1 MLFNNFITSFF
12 ISFLTCILLIYLD
25 KLAERKGDLNLRQSP
40 QTLHSKSISRFG
52 GVAVAISLITVL
64 FFKGYGIDNSLFF
77 LAITCCLP
85 AFLAGYLDDLK
96 IDLIPTQRLLML
108 VPVPIL
114 FFYFTNL
121 EVRSLNLGIYDDFL
135 NIDFF
140 AIFFLVFAIVGMI
153 NAFNLI
159 DGVNGL
165 LGAYIFSIL
174 IALQVR
180 DQFFAEE
187 LFYLADYPII
197 LQILTGALLG
207 FFVLNIFGK
216 IFMGD
221 AGSYFLGALVCWVLI
236 HQYQTINASAWS
248 VMLLLSYPF
257 TDLVFSVV
265 RRKFITKNDPLQ
277 PDSMHLHHVLLKRI
291 GKLNFKKDRA
301 KHLMVALALF
311 IFNLPYQI
319 AAVYYYK
326 NSTLLM
332 FVFAFYIL
340 SYLLFYFSL
349 SPRFLLRK
357 E

>member
-1 MLFNNFITSFF
+1 MLFDNFLTSFF
-12 ISFLTCILLIYLD
+12 ISLSTCIFLIYLD
-25 KLAERKGDLNLRQSP
+25 KLAARKGDLNLRQSP

-52 GVAVAISLITVL
+52 GVAVTMSLLIVL
-64 FFKGYGIDNSLFF
+64 FYQGYSIDNSLFF
-77 LAITCCLP
+77 LAIICCLP
-85 AFLAGYLDDLK
+85 AFIAGYLDDLK

-108 VPVPIL
+108 VPAPIL

-121 EVRSLNLGIYDDFL
+121 EVRSLNLGVFDDFL
-135 NIDFF
+135 NIDLL
-140 AIFFLVFAIVGMI
+140 ALIFLVFAIVGMI

-165 LGAYIFSIL
+165 LATYIFSIL
-174 IALQVR
+174 VALQVR
-180 DQFFAEE
+180 DQIFAEE
-187 LFYLADYPII
+187 LFYLADYPVI

-207 FFVLNIFGK
+207 FFILNIFGK

-236 HQYQTINASAWS
+236 HQYQTIGASAWS

-257 TDLVFSVV
+257 TDLAFSVA

-277 PDSMHLHHVLLKRI
+277 PDSMHLHHVLLKRL

-301 KHLMVALALF
+301 KHVMVALAIF
-311 IFNLPYQI
+311 IFNLPYQM

-332 FVFAFYIL
+332 FIFVFYIL

-349 SPRFLLRK
+349 SPRFLVGK
-357 E
+357 K